1 MLKIPCYTTYK
12 LFCGTIMEQWIELLK
27 ANNYLGIKQYLK
39 KGASANESEENG
51 ESVICFALRY
61 HCDLEILELLIS
73 EGADLYETDNEGV
86 SVFDVAV
93 TYNNLFLI
101 EKLIID
107 GFDVN
112 KSTRRSGFTPL
123 MGAVCYGRVEV
134 IQKLLDMGVD
144 VKARDGHGLTAID
157 FARKM
162 HKKAILALLQGE
174 KDGTV

>member
-1 MLKIPCYTTYK
+1 
-12 LFCGTIMEQWIELLK
+12 MEQWIELLK

-39 KGASANESEENG
+39 NGANPNDAEENG

-61 HCDLEILELLIS
+61 HCDQEILDLLIDN
-73 EGADLYETDNEGV
+73 GADIHHVDHEGV

-93 TYNNLFLI
+93 TYNHLGLI
-101 EKLIID
+101 ERLITE

-112 KSTRRSGFTPL
+112 HATRNSGFTPL

-134 IQKLLDMGVD
+134 IKKLLEMGVD
-144 VKARDGHGLTAID
+144 IDARDAYGLSALD

-162 HKKAILALLQGE
+162 HKKSILALLE
-174 KDGTV
+174 KEEDGTD